1 MTALITNTFKKG
13 NKVLADSLKSK
24 VAKGAVWATL
34 EKFAV
39 QAMHFVVSMV
49 LARLL
54 TPTDYGTVA
63 LLSIFFAVAGSLA
76 SCGFGNALVQRK
88 NVSDLEFN
96 SVFYLSIA
104 ASLVIYAAMFVVA
117 PYIAD
122 FYNVPI
128 LCPLARISAI
138 SFILNAIN
146 SVQGA
151 ELSRKMLFDK
161 RFKITL
167 IVSVVSAIS
176 GITLAY
182 LGLGVW
188 ALVYTSLLS
197 NVASVISYWTII
209 AWRPKL
215 MFSFRSVK
223 NLFSY
228 GWKLSLSAMIH
239 TFYNEIYGFLI
250 GRVYSPADLAFV
262 NKSRAMPNL
271 LMTTV
276 DGTISSVSFPA
287 LAQIQDE
294 KVKFRD
300 AMRRMIQCSTF
311 LVFPLMTVLAI
322 TARPLTLLIY
332 GNQWEPAV
340 IYVPIGCFAMAVTP
354 ICSINCLA
362 ISALGKSGIY
372 LSLEIVKKATGLI
385 LMLISIRHGIMAFV
399 LTMAF
404 VQGPFGLIV
413 NTFVNGRL
421 LNYSFP
427 MQIRDIAPSIV
438 LCIISAGVMSSI
450 GFMLTPVCAVFSSQ
464 NIAYVLILVSESC
477 IGFGLYF
484 ALAYMF
490 RLRPLL
496 EYYNILLPVMQKRL
510 PKLAARMESIKL
522 AR

>member
-1 MTALITNTFKKG
+1 MS
-13 NKVLADSLKSK
+13 DSLKSK
-24 VAKGAVWATL
+24 VAKGAVWATM
-34 EKFAV
+34 ERFSV

-76 SCGFGNALVQRK
+76 NCGFGNALVQRK

-104 ASLVIYAAMFVVA
+104 ASLVIYAAMFVAA

-122 FYNVPI
+122 FYKVPI

-197 NVASVISYWTII
+197 NVASVIAYWTII

-215 MFSFRSVK
+215 MFNLSAVK
-223 NLFSY
+223 GLFSY
-228 GWKLSLSAMIH
+228 GWKMSLAAMIH
-239 TFYNEIYGFLI
+239 TLYVEMYGFLI
-250 GRVYSPADLAFV
+250 GRAYTSADLAFV

-276 DGTISSVSFPA
+276 NGTISSVSFPA
-287 LAQIQDE
+287 LAQLQDDRI
-294 KVKFRD
+294 KFRD
-300 AMRRMIQCSTF
+300 ATRRMIQCSTF
-311 LVFPLMTVLAI
+311 LVFPLMTVLAV
-322 TARPLTLLIY
+322 TARPFILLLF
-332 GNQWEPAV
+332 GSQWEPAIV
-340 IYVPIGCFAMAVTP
+340 YVPIGCLSVAMTP
-354 ICSINCLA
+354 INAINTMA
-362 ISALGKSGIY
+362 ISAMGKSGVY
-372 LSLEIVKKATGLI
+372 LVLDIVKKVSGLT

-399 LTMAF
+399 VTMAL
-404 VQGPFGLIV
+404 VQDPLGVVL
-413 NTFVNGRL
+413 NTSVNGKL
-421 LNYSFP
+421 LKYSFG
-427 MQIRDIAPSIV
+427 MQIRDMAPSIV
-438 LCIISAGVMSSI
+438 LCAVAAAAMLGIDFLLEPFYTIIHSPNFRWTVELVI
-450 GFMLTPVCAVFSSQ
+450 KGFT
-464 NIAYVLILVSESC
+464 
-477 IGFGLYF
+477 GFGVYF
-484 ALAYMF
+484 ALARAF
-490 RLRPLL
+490 RLRALA
-496 EYYNILLPVMQKRL
+496 EYLHVGLPVLRKRC
-510 PKLAARMESIKL
+510 PKLASCVAFMSWS
-522 AR
+522 